1 MKKLITLLIIAFVL
15 QSCENKTQTET
26 DNKLRQQTVKSDTIV
41 NPENNKQDGN
51 QNNAEI
57 ILGENMEEINAY
69 TKDIYEKNGIIY
81 IDLDFVEIKYKNVD
95 ERIIV
100 NKNPKI
106 RTYIIDNNTSILS
119 NLCKELKSSELFQTK
134 ESILNNKNIITIGRS
149 KNGKMIE
156 INFGC
161 YG

>member
-95 ERIIV
+95 ERVIV